1 MGEMADW
8 CNDQMQEAYPE
19 WCPVGISREFIPKC
33 KYCGK
38 LPLGWEKLSSGWRLH
53 EVTGEV
59 HTCEEYKK
67 KVP

>member
-8 CNDQMQEAYPE
+8 CNDQMQDAHPE
-19 WCPVGISREFIPKC
+19 WCPVGRDKPPPRC

-38 LPLGWEKLSSGWRLH
+38 SPLSWKELDSGWRLH
-53 EVTGEV
+53 NVDGSI